1 MAEENELKEK
11 QPKRSSLKLIIIGVL
26 VIILGAGGYLGWDL
40 FIKGNKVK
48 EQISEETR
56 PQKNKKEKEDPQ
68 KNKKEKEEAA
78 VTYPLDTFIVN
89 LMDKSGSG
97 KRYLKVA
104 IILEIGKQEQTMIL
118 DKHKPR
124 LRDTILILLS
134 SKSFIEINTMQGKL
148 ELKEALLSRIN
159 QILGGVIVRRIY
171 FKEFVVQ

>member
-11 QPKRSSLKLIIIGVL
+11 GKEPKEEEQPKRSSLKLIIIGVL

-56 PQKNKKEKEDPQ
+56 PQ

-148 ELKEALLSRIN
+148 ELKEVLLSRIN